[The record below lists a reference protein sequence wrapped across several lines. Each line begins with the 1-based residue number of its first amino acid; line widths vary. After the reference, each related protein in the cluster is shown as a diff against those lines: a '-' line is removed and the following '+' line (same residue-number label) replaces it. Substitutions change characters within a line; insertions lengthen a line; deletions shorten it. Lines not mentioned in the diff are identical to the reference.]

1 MPCQNLDKRRHFT
14 LIELLVVI
22 AIIAILASMLLPALT
37 KAKDKARMISCV
49 NNLKQIGITCHIY
62 AGDHNDWL
70 PVPTGS
76 YGAQRSAIY
85 KLTFKHTASPVNLLL
100 QNGYFGHRDVADGE
114 PTYRAAYQNFHCPSD
129 SFNFEKRTEATG
141 SAPISYYYYLYSSKE
156 NALLDRPSTNVKW
169 DNWAEEKGARAF
181 LPRDHA
187 GSIIFLDMFSNG
199 GGVSCRDAH
208 TQHTSRPNHPGQF
221 NALML
226 GGHVNTKRF
235 ESLAIADSY
244 YNQGSCIRLPF
255 DFDE

>member
-1 MPCQNLDKRRHFT
+1 MKQRTFT

-22 AIIAILASMLLPALT
+22 AIIAILASMLLPALS
-37 KAKDKARMISCV
+37 KAKDKARIISCV

-62 AGDHNDWL
+62 AGDHKDWL
-70 PVPTGS
+70 PVPSGS
-76 YGAQRSAIY
+76 YGYQRSGSY
-85 KLTFKHTASPVNLLL
+85 MLKFSKTNSPVNILM
-100 QNGYFGHRDVADGE
+100 QGGYFASPNIADGE
-114 PTYRAAYQNFHCPSD
+114 ATYRAAYQNFHCPSD
-129 SFNFEKRTEATG
+129 SFNFEKRTETSGA
-141 SAPISYYYYLYSSKE
+141 APMSYYYYLYSSKD
-156 NALLDRPSTNVKW
+156 NALNDRPSTATKW
-169 DNWAEEKGARAF
+169 DDWAEEKGARAF

-208 TQHTSRPNHPGQF
+208 SQHTSRPNHPGQF